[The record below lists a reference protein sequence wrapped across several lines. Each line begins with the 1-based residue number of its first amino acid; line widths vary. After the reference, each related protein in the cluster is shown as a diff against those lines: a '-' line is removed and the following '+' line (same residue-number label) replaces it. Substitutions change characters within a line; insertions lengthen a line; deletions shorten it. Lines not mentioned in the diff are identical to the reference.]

1 MDRPTFA
8 ALRFEPEL
16 EHRYLSAQRARLL
29 PVNRVGALAGAALML
44 SFGLWDRQ
52 VDPSRL
58 GETMMIRVAT
68 TLLFLALCLVG
79 LTRASVT
86 AQDAFVLLTVLVII
100 GGISLVLAVLP
111 DGFERGLAGL
121 LLVMLFTGTVI
132 IDLRVQ
138 VLAAMAEVAVPNI
151 VMHIAGASPFTMVH
165 ANWFLVAGAL
175 SALLLAYLLDAA
187 NRRAFLLE
195 VALAEERRRSEELLR
210 SILPSSIVERLQ
222 GDARRVAD
230 LVEDASVLFADIV
243 GFTALARTLPPE
255 RLIDTLDAVFT
266 ELDAIAARH
275 GVEKIKTVG
284 DAYMVA
290 VGVADAAGR
299 GVEALAEFALDAR
312 DAVRQHTAGR
322 DGPLQL
328 RVGLCA
334 GPLVSGVIG
343 RRKPHF
349 DLWGETVNTASR
361 LESGGV
367 PGEIQVDES
376 TYRRLHGAY
385 DFEPRGTI
393 ELKGIGRFATYL
405 LKGRRDGTQAGMA
418 TGAPHQTAGLGRS
431 AANADSETAP
441 DG

>member
-1 MDRPTFA
+1 MGHPTFRA
-8 ALRFEPEL
+8 FRFAPEL
-16 EHRYLSAQRARLL
+16 EHRYQTAQRARLL
-29 PVNRVGALAGAALML
+29 PVSRVGVIAGAALML
-44 SFGLWDRQ
+44 SFGLWDAQ
-52 VDPSRL
+52 VEPSRL
-58 GETMMIRVAT
+58 GETMAIRAAT
-68 TLLFLALCLVG
+68 TLLFVALCLVG
-79 LTRASVT
+79 LTRASVA
-86 AQDAFVLLTVLVII
+86 AQDAFVLLTVLVMV
-100 GGISLVLAVLP
+100 GGISLVLTILP
-111 DGFERGLAGL
+111 DGFDLGLAGL
-121 LLVMLFTGTVI
+121 LLVMLFIGTVI

-151 VMHIAGASPFTMVH
+151 VMHLAGAPPFTVVH

-175 SALLLAYLLDAA
+175 SALLLASLLDAA

-210 SILPSSIVERLQ
+210 SILPASIVERLQ
-222 GDARRVAD
+222 GDAGRVAD
-230 LVEDASVLFADIV
+230 LVEDGSVLFADIV

-266 ELDAIAARH
+266 DLDAIAARH

-290 VGVADAAGR
+290 VGMADAAGR

-312 DAVRQHTAGR
+312 EAMQQHTAGR
-322 DGPLQL
+322 DDPIQL

-349 DLWGETVNTASR
+349 DLWGDTVNTASR
-361 LESGGV
+361 LESGGL

-376 TYRRLHGAY
+376 TYRRLRGAY
-385 DFEPRGTI
+385 DFEARGTV
-393 ELKGIGRFATYL
+393 ELKGLGRLSTYL
-405 LKGRRDGTQAGMA
+405 LKGRRDGARAG
-418 TGAPHQTAGLGRS
+418 TGTRAPHQTAGSG
-431 AANADSETAP
+431 
-441 DG
+441 